1 MADESADTKNGVE
14 IDGSEGATPDGDAA
28 GAAATDASPDDALAA
43 ARQEA
48 TENYNRFLRAKAD
61 LDNIQKR
68 HQRELADRARFEGE
82 ALIRDLLPV
91 VDDLER
97 ALEHAA
103 ASTGADS
110 SLADGVGLVLR
121 GMLGA
126 LRRHGV
132 ERIEAEGKTFD
143 PNEHEAVTMMET
155 AEVPAGTVLSVH
167 RPGYRM
173 RDRLLRPAMVAVSRT
188 PSTNA

>member
-1 MADESADTKNGVE
+1 MADESAEPKNGVE
-14 IDGSEGATPDGDAA
+14 IDGTSPGDAA
-28 GAAATDASPDDALAA
+28 NGTEVEASPDDALAA

-48 TENYNRFLRAKAD
+48 ADNYNRFLRAKAD

-68 HQRELADRARFEGE
+68 HQRELADRAKFEGE

-110 SLADGVGLVLR
+110 TLADGVGLVLR

-132 ERIEAEGKTFD
+132 ERLEAEGKPFD
-143 PNEHEAVTMMET
+143 PNEHEAVSMVET
-155 AEVPAGTVLSVH
+155 DEAPAGTVIAVH

-173 RDRLLRPAMVAVSRT
+173 KDRLLRPAMVSVAKATSED
-188 PSTNA
+188 S

>member
-1 MADESADTKNGVE
+1 MADESAESKNGVE
-14 IDGSEGATPDGDAA
+14 IEGSAAEGEAGD
-28 GAAATDASPDDALAA
+28 GAAQAASEDALAA
-43 ARQEA
+43 AQREA
-48 TENYNRFLRAKAD
+48 AENYNRFLRAKAD

-82 ALIRDLLPV
+82 GMIRDLLPV

-97 ALEHAA
+97 ALEHTA

-132 ERIEAEGKTFD
+132 ERIEAEGKPFD
-143 PNEHEAVTMMET
+143 PNEHEAVTMVET
-155 AEVPAGTVLSVH
+155 DEAAPGTVISVH

-173 RDRLLRPAMVAVSRT
+173 RDRLLRPALVAVSKAST
-188 PSTNA
+188 PS